1 MKKPTLVE
9 NRLTALRQADPLI
22 WTSTPVRLERTI
34 LRDLK
39 VAAVEADTTVNN
51 LFLEGIRRTLAL
63 HQKRMAR
70 MASQGVT

>member
-1 MKKPTLVE
+1 MKKPALIE
-9 NRLTALRQADPLI
+9 NHLADPLI
-22 WTSTPVRLERTI
+22 WTSTPVRIERTI

-51 LFLEGIRRTLAL
+51 LILEGIRRTLAL

-70 MASQGVT
+70 MAAKA